1 MGDDRGAIVIGWLTK
16 LVLVFA
22 VVAVIG
28 FDGMSI
34 ALTKVGVADD
44 ASTAAEV
51 AATNYQST
59 HNVQAAYNAGVSSIE
74 GSGTEIVAKT
84 FRISSNGT
92 VTLTTTRTANTLLLK
107 YWAPTRAWAVQSDT
121 IVEKPAP

>member
-1 MGDDRGAIVIGWLTK
+1 VREDCGAIVIGWLTK

-59 HNVQAAYNAGVSSIE
+59 HNVQDAYNAGVSSID
-74 GSGTEIVAKT
+74 GSGTEIVPKT

-92 VTLTTTRTANTLLLK
+92 VTLTTTRMANTLLLK